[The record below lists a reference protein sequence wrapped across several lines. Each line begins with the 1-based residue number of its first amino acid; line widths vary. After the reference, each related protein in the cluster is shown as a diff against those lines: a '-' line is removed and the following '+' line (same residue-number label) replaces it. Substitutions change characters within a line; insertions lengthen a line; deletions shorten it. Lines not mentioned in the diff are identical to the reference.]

1 MKNKYFNV
9 KTLLIFFLFFAF
21 AYFYQLMNLYGIS
34 HIGLDEQ
41 RFIEENFE
49 NRIPNI
55 NNCNLSYYNVEGH
68 ITSGGYSNV
77 RYRKIITSNENCFG
91 KVAYAGIAPGTSF
104 DDIDTNQYL
113 EFGVNQK
120 LGFVLWLHERSF
132 LIFFGCLVL
141 IIIFQI
147 FLDKIN
153 FYKYFLIIILMYSL
167 VLFDQ
172 HNMFIN
178 SSRKYFPNE
187 NTKNEIFFKN
197 IDIYDD

>member
-1 MKNKYFNV
+1 MKNKDFSV
-9 KTLLIFFLFFAF
+9 KTLLIFFLFFVL
-21 AYFYQLMNLYGIS
+21 AYFYQLINLYGIS
-34 HIGLDEQ
+34 HVELDER

-55 NNCNLSYYNVEGH
+55 NNCNLSYFNVEGH
-68 ITSGGYSNV
+68 ISSGGYSNV
-77 RYRKIITSNENCFG
+77 RYRKIITLNENCFG
-91 KVAYAGIAPGTSF
+91 KVTYTGIAPGTSF

-141 IIIFQI
+141 IIILQI

-153 FYKYFLIIILMYSL
+153 FYKYFLIIILIYSL

-187 NTKNEIFFKN
+187 NTKNEIFFQK